1 MPRFL
6 RWLEVNLPF
15 DFFYNVLKLS
25 LHLHMKFDVYLQ
37 RGPPTMDLPGA
48 VTGHR
53 TSRQSLC
60 TVSRA
65 FQHVLQHQHI
75 SPTRQHSSPTHLD
88 VSQGRSKKFEAA
100 SPASHFGTP
109 FQLPTFL
116 ERKRRQGNK
125 IHQLYFVSFSPAET
139 GKVLNTGQVDKKKAG
154 TLLLVKEPTCMSTY
168 GVLFCTLILG
178 RVLTHTLLYVM

>member
-1 MPRFL
+1 MFTFNGGLRLWICPGPSLATVPVGSRF
-6 RWLEVNLPF
+6 
-15 DFFYNVLKLS
+15 VL
-25 LHLHMKFDVYLQ
+25 F
-37 RGPPTMDLPGA
+37 
-48 VTGHR
+48 
-53 TSRQSLC
+53 
-60 TVSRA
+60 SRA

-88 VSQGRSKKFEAA
+88 VSQGRSSRSKKFEAA

-139 GKVLNTGQVDKKKAG
+139 GKVLNTAHK
-154 TLLLVKEPTCMSTY
+154 ST
-168 GVLFCTLILG
+168 GKGRELFCWSKSL
-178 RVLTHTLLYVM
+178 RV

>member
-6 RWLEVNLPF
+6 RWLEVNLPS

-88 VSQGRSKKFEAA
+88 VSQGRSKKFDAA

-139 GKVLNTGQVDKKKAG
+139 GKVLNTAHK
-154 TLLLVKEPTCMSTY
+154 ST
-168 GVLFCTLILG
+168 GKG
-178 RVLTHTLLYVM
+178 R

>member
-1 MPRFL
+1 MFTFNGGLRLWICPGPSLATVPAGSRF
-6 RWLEVNLPF
+6 
-15 DFFYNVLKLS
+15 
-25 LHLHMKFDVYLQ
+25 
-37 RGPPTMDLPGA
+37 
-48 VTGHR
+48 
-53 TSRQSLC
+53 C

-88 VSQGRSKKFEAA
+88 VSQGRSSRSKKFEAA